1 MQCDQK
7 QDKGERDMGLPNVSG
22 DFSSEMD
29 VDAFRRLFPLRFYE
43 RHLVESIRPDA
54 RPLGRAR
61 DTTLALGQLT
71 IFYFCFF
78 IFGNVEFFFV

>member
-1 MQCDQK
+1 
-7 QDKGERDMGLPNVSG
+7 MGLPNVSG
-22 DFSSEMD
+22 DLLSKMD

-61 DTTLALGQLT
+61 DTVLDLGWFDNFFSR
-71 IFYFCFF
+71 IFD
-78 IFGNVEFFFV
+78 NVEFSFVWSFSWFI

>member
-1 MQCDQK
+1 
-7 QDKGERDMGLPNVSG
+7 MGLPNVSG
-22 DFSSEMD
+22 DLSAEMD

-61 DTTLALGQLT
+61 DTTLALGPLT
-71 IFYFCFF
+71 
-78 IFGNVEFFFV
+78 FFFFFFSFSFFVARSSLLKFM